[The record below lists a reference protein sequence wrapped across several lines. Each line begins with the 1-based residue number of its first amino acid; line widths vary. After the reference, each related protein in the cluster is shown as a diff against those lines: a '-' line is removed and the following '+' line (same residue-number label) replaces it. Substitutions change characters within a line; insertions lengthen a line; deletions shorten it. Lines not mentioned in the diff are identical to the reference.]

1 MTQKNELIE
10 QIIDGYEAEVGM
22 LIPMMQ
28 DIQAECGYLPAEH
41 LRSLS
46 KHLNVPLS
54 RLYAVATFYSSFRL
68 APRGAHEV
76 TLCVGTVCYLKG
88 AGRISEAI
96 CKEFRVDPGGTTRD
110 RLFTFQA
117 VNCVGCCA
125 VAPVMLVDGEYYQG
139 VTPESALE
147 ILYCLSPDETIAAG
161 EGGA

>member
-1 MTQKNELIE
+1 MNQKNELIE
-10 QIIDGYEAEVGM
+10 QIVDGYDAEVGM

-41 LRSLS
+41 LRALS
-46 KHLNVPLS
+46 KRLHVPLS

-68 APRGAHEV
+68 APKGAHEV

-125 VAPVMLVDGEYYQG
+125 VAPVMLVDGEYHQG
-139 VTPESALE
+139 VTPESAVE
-147 ILYCLSPDETIAAG
+147 ILYGLAPDQTTAAK